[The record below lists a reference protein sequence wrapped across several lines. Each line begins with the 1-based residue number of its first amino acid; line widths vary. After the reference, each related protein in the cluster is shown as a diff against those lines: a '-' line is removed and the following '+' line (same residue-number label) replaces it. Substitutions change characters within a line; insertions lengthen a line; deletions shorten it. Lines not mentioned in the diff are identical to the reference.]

1 MDGRKVLSG
10 CLKLRIDTQRCLV
23 VADRSVEIAPAAEGR
38 ATIVVCVGEGWVKL
52 DRAVVVGDSAAQIT
66 LGLVRVAAIGE
77 KIRARRNSNRLV
89 IDPKLSLAFRD
100 RGAAYYFN
108 KDYERAIKDY
118 DEAIKLD
125 LRSDRAYSNRSAAYK
140 KLGRNEQAITDESEA
155 IKLEPSEPAYFD
167 NRGLSY
173 AAEGDYDRRHH
184 RLTQLSPTPTTLAAR
199 RSAARAISTE
209 RSPTTR
215 QRCVSIRGMR
225 QPLRTLRPSKLCASG
240 Q

>member
-1 MDGRKVLSG
+1 MPGVEPHNRALDHDPVSIRLPLHRAPSRRYKCAKVYSAVSVPAEKFKSPRYRSELS
-10 CLKLRIDTQRCLV
+10 
-23 VADRSVEIAPAAEGR
+23 P
-38 ATIVVCVGEGWVKL
+38 
-52 DRAVVVGDSAAQIT
+52 
-66 LGLVRVAAIGE
+66 
-77 KIRARRNSNRLV
+77 
-89 IDPKLSLAFRD
+89 AFRD

-173 AAEGDYDRRHH
+173 AAEDDYDR
-184 RLTQLSPTPTTLAAR
+184 L
-199 RSAARAISTE
+199 I
-209 RSPTTR
+209 
-215 QRCVSIRGMR
+215 ID
-225 QPLRTLRPSKLCASG
+225 
-240 Q
+240 